1 MRGIVICAY
10 GHPYYGVYA
19 ANLAA
24 SIKFSC
30 PELSITLLHDEA
42 GVRHFT
48 PNHFQ
53 LFDRLHTIP
62 QDCFYSNGVLQ
73 FYRAKLFSYFL
84 SSYEETIFLDADM
97 IMLPKGRNLNTIFDE
112 LKDIDFTIQNR
123 NNFEINQETSPDM
136 WANLADIKTAYQ
148 ISEGKFY
155 YISSEFIYF
164 KKSENNEK
172 IFKDAITIY
181 DSLKISYKRF
191 GGGIP
196 DELPLSIS
204 MLCNGVNPHE
214 NGYSPIYWESA
225 EKKGYRLEQLYQTK
239 YIGYSAGGHIAANNR
254 MKEVYNTLVQFYA
267 AKYGL
272 PPFLFRD
279 KRSFIKERANL

>member
-1 MRGIVICAY
+1 MLFR
-10 GHPYYGVYA
+10 
-19 ANLAA
+19 
-24 SIKFSC
+24 S
-30 PELSITLLHDEA
+30 HDEA

-164 KKSENNEK
+164 KKSEKNEK
-172 IFKDAITIY
+172 IFKD
-181 DSLKISYKRF
+181 
-191 GGGIP
+191 
-196 DELPLSIS
+196 E
-204 MLCNGVNPHE
+204 
-214 NGYSPIYWESA
+214 
-225 EKKGYRLEQLYQTK
+225 
-239 YIGYSAGGHIAANNR
+239 IG
-254 MKEVYNTLVQFYA
+254 
-267 AKYGL
+267 
-272 PPFLFRD
+272 
-279 KRSFIKERANL
+279 RAHV